1 MKYNIAII
9 IVIVGIFLTSCKS
22 HQHIVDSTTMSEIDV
37 SDISRIYTDSIKVTD
52 STRVVITDSVTY
64 IYRIIN
70 NNRIV
75 SSHDTITVVDSIFI
89 NQSMIDKVI
98 QKDDHRKSLWLFA
111 CVAAGLVFFFVL
123 ISIIQKKIK

>member
-9 IVIVGIFLTSCKS
+9 IVIVGILLTSCKS
-22 HQHIVDSTTMSEIDV
+22 HQHIVDSSTMSEIDV

-89 NQSMIDKVI
+89 NQSRIEKVN
-98 QKDDHRKSLWLFA
+98 QKDDHGKFLWLFA
-111 CVAAGLVFFFVL
+111 CVAVGLVFFFVL

>member
-1 MKYNIAII
+1 
-9 IVIVGIFLTSCKS
+9 
-22 HQHIVDSTTMSEIDV
+22 MSEIDV

-89 NQSMIDKVI
+89 NQSRIEKVN
-98 QKDDHRKSLWLFA
+98 QKDDHGKFLWLFA
-111 CVAAGLVFFFVL
+111 CVAVGLVFFFVL

>member
-1 MKYNIAII
+1 
-9 IVIVGIFLTSCKS
+9 
-22 HQHIVDSTTMSEIDV
+22 MSERDV

-52 STRVVITDSVTY
+52 STHVFITDSVTY

-70 NNRIV
+70 NNRTV

-89 NQSMIDKVI
+89 NQSSIEKEI
-98 QKDDHRKSLWLFA
+98 QKDDQGNYLRLFA
-111 CVAAGLVFFFVL
+111 CVSAGLVFFFVL